1 MCPYDTFILSVSEH
15 LSLVYYMSKM
25 VINNWTLF
33 QIKQFITHKVELSIK
48 KKIINVNRQCG
59 LYVWVEVKMQGF
71 KETLYILIDYI
82 NIRDGGNDDRGK
94 FLLIVLRTVKD

>member
-48 KKIINVNRQCG
+48 KKIKC
-59 LYVWVEVKMQGF
+59 E
-71 KETLYILIDYI
+71 
-82 NIRDGGNDDRGK
+82 
-94 FLLIVLRTVKD
+94 